1 MTLHPLVSLVCK
13 QFLYWAYQDS
23 MALPDSLTSR
33 HFHWEVL
40 PRLRIGRQ
48 ATDATDAAD
57 ATCSGDAR
65 LVLPETAG
73 DSWNGPLA
81 KWAGEKRGSRL
92 SRHWVLVICLH
103 CRYDLYRIAN
113 IHHMECHR
121 LICIYA
127 RIE

>member
-1 MTLHPLVSLVCK
+1 
-13 QFLYWAYQDS
+13 

-73 DSWNGPLA
+73 DSWNGSLA
-81 KWAGEKRGSRL
+81 KWAGEMGWRKKGGADSAD
-92 SRHWVLVICLH
+92 IGF
-103 CRYDLYRIAN
+103 
-113 IHHMECHR
+113 
-121 LICIYA
+121 
-127 RIE
+127 

>member
-1 MTLHPLVSLVCK
+1 
-13 QFLYWAYQDS
+13 

-40 PRLRIGRQ
+40 PRLRIGRL
-48 ATDATDAAD
+48 AADATDAAD

-73 DSWNGPLA
+73 DSWNGSLA

-103 CRYDLYRIAN
+103 CRLVGMIYIELPIFIIWNAIALYAYTLGLNDPRF
-113 IHHMECHR
+113 
-121 LICIYA
+121 LDVFS
-127 RIE
+127 